1 MDELNLNQDK
11 IIHTLTVSELTKQ
24 IKFILEEEFSQVSVI
39 GEISNFKA
47 HISGHWYFNLKDS
60 DALIYC
66 TMWKGFN
73 NYVFFT
79 PNDGMKVI
87 VNGKISVYPPRG
99 NYQID
104 VRSMKPA
111 GIGELQAAFEKLKR
125 KLSAEGLFDLEHKK
139 SIPTFP
145 IKIGIVTAIDSAAF
159 KDMLSVAERRFPLV
173 EIVIAPTRVQGNGS
187 AESIVQSIRQ
197 LNDEKDIDVII
208 VSRGGGS
215 IEDLWS
221 FNEEKVA
228 RAVYNSRIPV
238 ISGVGHEID
247 FTITDFVADLR
258 APTPSAAMELA
269 TPDKN
274 EIFAFINDFSYNSA
288 LKIEEYFAT
297 LRKKLYSILNSYGF
311 RVPLNI
317 IRNKSQ
323 FIDNLLYKLL
333 QKTDQKML
341 FNYNKVLLLS
351 KIVESNNIK
360 RTLKRGFTLVRQDN
374 KYVTRSVQFNQATDA
389 EVIFSDGSIKINP
402 TNSNG

>member
-1 MDELNLNQDK
+1 MQ
-11 IIHTLTVSELTKQ
+11 
-24 IKFILEEEFSQVSVI
+24 
-39 GEISNFKA
+39 
-47 HISGHWYFNLKDS
+47 
-60 DALIYC
+60 
-66 TMWKGFN
+66 
-73 NYVFFT
+73 
-79 PNDGMKVI
+79 
-87 VNGKISVYPPRG
+87 
-99 NYQID
+99 
-104 VRSMKPA
+104 
-111 GIGELQAAFEKLKR
+111 
-125 KLSAEGLFDLEHKK
+125 
-139 SIPTFP
+139 
-145 IKIGIVTAIDSAAF
+145 
-159 KDMLSVAERRFPLV
+159 
-173 EIVIAPTRVQGNGS
+173 IVIAPTRVQGNGS